1 MHLEKPRLCKNGE
14 PQKGGNCPKCG
25 YWFGDKANNR
35 KIHISACDGVYVKKK
50 KYPPNYMADKRK
62 KQIKVMKK
70 AVMCDDWYDYD
81 KMCSENNMKSD
92 YLRRDVQK
100 QAGVYELF
108 LSREVDMKSF
118 KYWMTTNCGYCGKE
132 IKIRKKH
139 FANRQYIHCDNVCHE
154 KNRVKISE
162 DIQKKKWEELY
173 GEIGT
178 WEKWKHHKIT
188 NLKEYRRLNDRWM
201 RHNLKKYKPNEWNY
215 YKHTDNTSIDHKY
228 LPVIKGFKRMTP
240 PWILS
245 HSDNLQVLTRSENS
259 EKSDNL
265 IYPIEEWPDFLV
277 EAYNKPIV
285 LSRVNGIGR
294 PPKRVSALEQRLS
307 TYHKNKCNQC
317 DKEYYI
323 EMSKADD
330 NENICGIPCENKVR
344 YNELIDNGIIY
355 QMLDERIPKLNYN
368 NYTQLDT
375 EIANQLEIP
384 KPYVT
389 RVRIDGFKLP
399 NGSRL
404 NLERERQLVK
414 LAHNYKFPDSY
425 WGPYELKCIK
435 CGVIIKISGNKQR
448 ILRKLNLDT
457 YEKIPKDN
465 VGKCR
470 KCMRWVGGWTARNL
484 KKQLNFSA

>member
-1 MHLEKPRLCKNGE
+1 MQFHSRLKKPRLRKDGK
-14 PQKGGNCPKCG
+14 PMKGGNCPKCG
-25 YWFGDKANNR
+25 YWFRDKGNNR
-35 KIHISACDGVYVKKK
+35 KIHISACDGVYVRKK
-50 KYPPNYMADKRK
+50 KYPPNYKADKRK
-62 KQIKVMKK
+62 KQIEFIKK
-70 AVMCDDWYDYD
+70 AIMCDDWYEYD
-81 KMCSENNMKSD
+81 KMCNDAGIKGKNTRINRMKE
-92 YLRRDVQK
+92 
-100 QAGVYELF
+100 AGVHDLY
-108 LSREVDMKSF
+108 LSRLQSMRS
-118 KYWMTTNCGYCGKE
+118 YRLYTTVNCSHCGKE
-132 IKIRKKH
+132 VKVRKKLL
-139 FANRQYIHCDNVCHE
+139 ANREYIHCDKVCLD

-162 DIQKKKWEELY
+162 DIQKKQWEELY

-178 WEKWKHHKIT
+178 WEDWKYHKIT
-188 NLKEYRRLNDRWM
+188 NFKEYRRLNVRWM

-228 LPVIKGFKRMTP
+228 LPVSRGFKRMTP
-240 PWILS
+240 PWIVS
-245 HSDNLQVLTRSENS
+245 HSDNLQVLTIAENS
-259 EKSDNL
+259 EKNDKL

-277 EAYNKPIV
+277 AAYNKPIV
-285 LSRVNGIGR
+285 LSRVNGISR
-294 PPKRVSALEQRLS
+294 PPKKQLLID
-307 TYHKNKCNQC
+307 TYHKNNCNQC

-330 NENICGIPCENKVR
+330 NENLCGILCENKVR

-399 NGSRL
+399 NGSKL

-425 WGPYELKCIK
+425 WGPYEMKCIK
-435 CGVIIKISGNKQR
+435 CGVIIKINGNKQHL
-448 ILRKLNLDT
+448 LRKLNLDT

-470 KCMRWVGGWTARNL
+470 KCMTWISGWTARNL
-484 KKQLNFSA
+484 KKQLNVNT